1 MQLIVLMYLFFV
13 GFRKHMQERHN
24 KKPFPCQ
31 QCGISYNHK
40 ANLEDHIKAK
50 HSSKEYPCDK
60 CGKVILNFA
69 KVFFLIMIN
78 YFFREML
85 QHGPML

>member
-69 KVFFLIMIN
+69 KVFF
-78 YFFREML
+78 FFNNDKL
-85 QHGPML
+85 FFS

>member
-1 MQLIVLMYLFFV
+1 ML
-13 GFRKHMQERHN
+13 ERHN

-31 QCGISYNHK
+31 QCGIRYNHK

-60 CGKVILNFA
+60 CEKVKYGGYEVGLQQA
-69 KVFFLIMIN
+69 LII
-78 YFFREML
+78 YFFTFL
-85 QHGPML
+85 GFQQKGQFICTSS